1 MLFPLCSL
9 SSVSICVCL
18 CADHGSDA
26 LSCSFRVLV
35 KEGIYLFQHGQDP
48 YAGAVYRS
56 SPLLV
61 VLFSLLDINNDL
73 VVDALYLGL
82 DLACAWLLATIT
94 KSRRRQGKV
103 RGPKPWMM
111 AFLCVISLVIMVCHS

>member
-1 MLFPLCSL
+1 MNALFLPLCSISVRVYVRRPL
-9 SSVSICVCL
+9 SDTL
-18 CADHGSDA
+18 LYFH
-26 LSCSFRVLV
+26 VLV
-35 KEGIYLFQHGQDP
+35 KEGIYLFEHGQDP

-82 DLACAWLLATIT
+82 DLACAWLLASIT
-94 KSRRRQGKV
+94 KSRRGQGKI

-111 AFLCVISLVIMVCHS
+111 AFLYVSSSL